1 MTRLTILRF
10 SLAPIPSNLRNNLQ
24 NSPLKSPSLS
34 LPSLQLLFG
43 VTRIFIEELVRGVNK
58 YLVKVDERIC
68 DVIGWL
74 GPDARKLCI
83 TLPLGV

>member
-1 MTRLTILRF
+1 MTRLTILRL
-10 SLAPIPSNLRNNLQ
+10 SLAPILSNLRNNLQ

-43 VTRIFIEELVRGVNK
+43 VTRIFIEELVWGVNK
-58 YLVKVDERIC
+58 YLVKVDEWVC

-74 GPDARKLCI
+74 GLDARKLCM